1 MSWLDA
7 SLTHGGKHGT
17 SLSDNRIL
25 NDRNGS
31 LGRQAERVAQSATD
45 RRNLIWVM
53 PAQGANKRFIDLGC
67 WHNTSA
73 SLFLCAS
80 HARPNLL
87 DALTYRHCTV
97 LAIWRANDGNITA
110 RGA

>member
-1 MSWLDA
+1 MVDNLNLCSNNEWV
-7 SLTHGGKHGT
+7 SLTHSGKHGT

-25 NDRNGS
+25 TDRNGS

-53 PAQGANKRFIDLGC
+53 PAQGANIRFIDLGR

-73 SLFLCAS
+73 SLFVCAP
-80 HARPNLL
+80 RMLV
-87 DALTYRHCTV
+87 LTSR
-97 LAIWRANDGNITA
+97 LR
-110 RGA
+110 